1 VNLVPFTSIGHYP
14 VASVPLSTD
23 TILISSFLHTQKT
36 NMVRTKVFV
45 GNLSFQTKEAELAT
59 EFGTAGKVISAN
71 IITRG
76 PRSLGYGFVEM
87 DSEADAENAVKL
99 MNKKDINGRP
109 INVEIAKPQ
118 DETKEKQPRQPKPEG
133 ENDEAR
139 RRPRKK
145 TGRKKEGEG
154 ADAAEGGEAEKGENE
169 GKKEE
174 GEKRRRPRNRRA
186 RRDSPGEKRVSNEE
200 KEESKTTL
208 FVANLPFSLDDEGF
222 AKIVTDLGLK
232 LKAAH
237 VVKKRNGRSKGYGFI
252 EFDAEEDQ
260 KKSLEA
266 LNKKS
271 VENRELSVKVALTE
285 VHREEESEEK
295 KSEKTVKPAEKKA
308 VPAEKKAVPAEKK
321 AVPAEKKAV
330 PAEKKVGSPAEK
342 KAVPA
347 EKKAVPAEKKAVPAE
362 KKVGSPSEKK
372 TASPAAP
379 ASPADKKTPTP
390 EKKA

>member
-1 VNLVPFTSIGHYP
+1 
-14 VASVPLSTD
+14 
-23 TILISSFLHTQKT
+23 
-36 NMVRTKVFV
+36 MVRTKVFF

-118 DETKEKQPRQPKPEG
+118 DETKEKQPRQPKAEG
-133 ENDEAR
+133 EDENR

-145 TGRKKEGEG
+145 TVRKKEGEG

-186 RRDSPGEKRVSNEE
+186 RRDSPGEKRVTNEE

-222 AKIVTDLGLK
+222 AKIVTELGLK

-252 EFDAEEDQ
+252 EFDVEEDQ
-260 KKSLEA
+260 KKALEA
-266 LNKKS
+266 LNKKT

-285 VHREEESEEK
+285 VHREEEGEEK
-295 KSEKTVKPAEKKA
+295 K
-308 VPAEKKAVPAEKK
+308 PAEKKAVPAEKK

-347 EKKAVPAEKKAVPAE
+347 EKKVGSPSEKKAVPAEKKAVPAVSSPAEKKAVPAE
-362 KKVGSPSEKK
+362 KKVGSPAEKK
-372 TASPAAP
+372 VGSPAEKKAVP
-379 ASPADKKTPTP
+379 AEKKAATP

>member
-1 VNLVPFTSIGHYP
+1 
-14 VASVPLSTD
+14 
-23 TILISSFLHTQKT
+23 
-36 NMVRTKVFV
+36 MVRTKVFV

-118 DETKEKQPRQPKPEG
+118 DETKEKQPRQPKAEG

-145 TGRKKEGEG
+145 TIRKKEGEG

-174 GEKRRRPRNRRA
+174 GEKRRRPRNRRS
-186 RRDSPGEKRVSNEE
+186 RRDSPGEKRVTNEE

-222 AKIVTDLGLK
+222 AKIVTELGLK

-260 KKSLEA
+260 KKALEA

-285 VHREEESEEK
+285 VHREEEGEEK
-295 KSEKTVKPAEKKA
+295 K
-308 VPAEKKAVPAEKK
+308 PAEKK

-347 EKKAVPAEKKAVPAE
+347 EKKAVPAEKKVGSPAEKKAVPAEKKVVPAVGSPAE
-362 KKVGSPSEKK
+362 KKVGSPAEKK
-372 TASPAAP
+372 VGSPAEKKAV
-379 ASPADKKTPTP
+379 PADKKTATP
-390 EKKA
+390 EKKV